1 MRQSFTFTYIN
12 SSGKHFNWGYL
23 KKEIE
28 LFFRRFMKRKPIR
41 EELKT
46 QLVQHD
52 YTVNVYKYKCQMKSP
67 VHMLVWTLLLN

>member
-1 MRQSFTFTYIN
+1 
-12 SSGKHFNWGYL
+12 
-23 KKEIE
+23 
-28 LFFRRFMKRKPIR
+28 MKRKPIR